1 MASEQMNSLRS
12 GMNFRSYQVD
22 RRFNNIY
29 LLIGGSRVNIM
40 AAILSLTIAV
50 GL

>member
-1 MASEQMNSLRS
+1 MEQMNTLRS
-12 GMNFRSYQVD
+12 GMNVRSNQVD

-29 LLIGGSRVNIM
+29 LLIDGSRVTIM